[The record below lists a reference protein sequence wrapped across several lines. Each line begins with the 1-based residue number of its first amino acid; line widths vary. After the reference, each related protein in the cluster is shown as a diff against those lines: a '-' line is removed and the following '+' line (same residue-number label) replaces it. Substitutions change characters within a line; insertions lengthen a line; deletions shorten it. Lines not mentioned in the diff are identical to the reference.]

1 MRDEPVVELLTEI
14 RDLQRTHLERYEE
27 ALRNQ
32 SESIAAQKQA
42 IEFQRSMTR
51 RLVRIF
57 IPLVVTFLLLA
68 GATMLGILL

>member
-1 MRDEPVVELLTEI
+1 MSDERVVELLTEI
-14 RDLQRTHLERYEE
+14 RDLQRTHLEKYEE

-32 SESIAAQKQA
+32 AESIAAQKQA

-57 IPLVVTFLLLA
+57 IPLVVIFLLLA
-68 GATMLGILL
+68 GAIMLGILL